1 MFRRTPDRKIER
13 IRQIGLFRAFSDK
26 ELEDVARH
34 VDEVDADTGEV
45 LTRQGA
51 KGQEVLVI
59 VEGGARV
66 ERDGQELAALGPN
79 DVVGEMSI
87 IDQQPQSA
95 TVTVTEPSRLLVM
108 HRTDLV
114 RLMDEVPG
122 FTRKVLESV
131 VQRLREADERLVG

>member
-13 IRQIGLFRAFSDK
+13 IRQIALFRTFSDK

-34 VDEVDADTGEV
+34 VDEVNADTGEV

-66 ERDGQELAALGPN
+66 ERDGRELAALGPN

-114 RLMDEVPG
+114 RLMEEVPG